1 MIKCL
6 LIGGQLCN
14 DDLTDLQN
22 WNFPWEDGLC
32 GKIMPQG
39 LRDMENIAVNMKR
52 QLPDFFR
59 SASKDKFIV
68 SYIKMKMFQ
77 TIF

>member
-6 LIGGQLCN
+6 LIGGKLCK
-14 DDLTDLQN
+14 DDLEDFQN
-22 WNFPWEDGLC
+22 WKFPWEDKLY

-39 LRDMENIAVNMKR
+39 LRDMENMAENMKK
-52 QLPDFFR
+52 QLPDFFK

-68 SYIKMKMFQ
+68 SYIKMKTF
-77 TIF
+77 